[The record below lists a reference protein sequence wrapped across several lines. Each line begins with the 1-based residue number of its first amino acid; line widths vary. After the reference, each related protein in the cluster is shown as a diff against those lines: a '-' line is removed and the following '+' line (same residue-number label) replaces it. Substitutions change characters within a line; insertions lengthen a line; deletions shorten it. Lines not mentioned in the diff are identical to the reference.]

1 VTETLPPEPVPGV
14 VIATARGKLVG
25 LALGLGLLGFASA
38 FVLWDSGSHADADL
52 IMPFRL
58 AKDSLFTWFVT
69 GMCAFGGILSCI
81 GLLARALFPRR
92 LVLGEHVLQV
102 LGPKGTV
109 ETQVPYENI
118 ATIVCEPQPHDI
130 GGPQIG
136 LDLVRPDA
144 PGTYSRVYRLAA
156 RTDPETRD
164 IYLPESLELGA
175 AEIVR
180 LVTERRVKKHAAN
193 GD

>member
-1 VTETLPPEPVPGV
+1 MADTIPPEPVHGLI
-14 VIATARGKLVG
+14 IATARVKLVG
-25 LALGLGLLGFASA
+25 LALGLGLLGFASV
-38 FVLWDSGSHADADL
+38 FVLWDSGVHADADL
-52 IMPFRL
+52 ILPFRL

-69 GMCAFGGILSCI
+69 GMCAFGGVLCCM
-81 GLLARALFPRR
+81 GLLTRALFPRR
-92 LVLGEHVLQV
+92 LVLGEDVLQV
-102 LGPKGTV
+102 LGPRGTV
-109 ETQVPYENI
+109 ETQVPYSNI
-118 ATIVCEPQPHDI
+118 ATVVCESQPHGL

-144 PGTYSRVYRLAA
+144 PGTYSRVHDLMAGRH
-156 RTDPETRD
+156 PEIRD

-180 LVTERRVKKHAAN
+180 LLAERRLRGQASS